1 MKKNI
6 CYIVICSVLCLVF
19 SFSNN
24 GFAQQKFAKEANS
37 KKPAPLKNVKAAT
50 IIIQPFQGIP
60 KSQVKYVYDKLKT
73 YIPHVVLNKPMPL
86 PKRAY
91 YKPRN
96 RYKADTLNLILK
108 EKTNSGYVTIGL
120 TNKDISTAD
129 GKNPDWGIMGLA
141 YLPGKACT
149 VSTFRL
155 SKKNINEQY
164 FKVAIHELGHTQ
176 GLYHCP
182 NKTCLMTAAE
192 GKNNT
197 DKETGFCIKCK
208 TFLINKG
215 WKL

>member
-1 MKKNI
+1 MKKI
-6 CYIVICSVLCLVF
+6 FIIFSLVICFVLPF
-19 SFSNN
+19 SKN
-24 GFAQQKFAKEANS
+24 GTAQQKTFSAINNDKS
-37 KKPAPLKNVKAAT
+37 KVSKNAKAAT
-50 IIIQPFQGIP
+50 IIIQPFEGIAVN
-60 KSQVKYVYDKLKT
+60 QVKYVYDKLKK

-91 YKPRN
+91 YKARK

-108 EKTNSGYVTIGL
+108 GKTKNGFVTIGL
-120 TNKDISTAD
+120 TNKDISTD
-129 GKNPDWGIMGLA
+129 NGKIADWGVMGLA

-155 SKKNINEQY
+155 SKKNINDQY

-197 DKETGFCIKCK
+197 DKETGFCVKCK
-208 TFLINKG
+208 TFLISKG